1 MAGSSRAQVFFV
13 SVSGVVKQ
21 AWSVVVSPF
30 GELGAVLARLAFV
43 VVDVAVSAG
52 GRVTGREGQHEGV
65 TLSGTQGTKK
75 GTCTLLGAM
84 QR

>member
-13 SVSGVVKQ
+13 SVGYKAST
-21 AWSVVVSPF
+21 
-30 GELGAVLARLAFV
+30 LGMLTHGINQFPRARLAFV

-52 GRVTGREGQHEGV
+52 GGMGGEGQHAGADPGAHRE
-65 TLSGTQGTKK
+65 QEK